1 MNATEQLPTVAEKAA
16 HTAPR
21 REKRPLP
28 AVPTTEDVAR
38 AAAAPGFSPPPLPTV
53 LRNRITNGDL
63 GPGHGLLPF
72 TGGTALSGQQ
82 ALVALLDGTGWYGED
97 PDDDSPELQ
106 PWPDYNAR
114 I

>member
-1 MNATEQLPTVAEKAA
+1 MNDTEQLPTAAEKAA

-28 AVPTTEDVAR
+28 AVPTTEDVR

-53 LRNRITNGDL
+53 VRNPITDGGL
-63 GPGHGLLPF
+63 GPGHGLLPI
-72 TGGTALSGQQ
+72 TGGPALSGQHS
-82 ALVALLDGTGWYGED
+82 LVGLDGTGWYGED
-97 PDDDSPELQ
+97 PDDDVPELQ

>member
-21 REKRPLP
+21 RLKRPHP
-28 AVPTTEDVAR
+28 AVPTTEHVAR
-38 AAAAPGFSPPPLPTV
+38 AAAAPGFSPPPLPTIV
-53 LRNRITNGDL
+53 RNPITDGGL
-63 GPGHGLLPF
+63 GPGHGVLPIV
-72 TGGTALSGQQ
+72 GGPTLSGQHS
-82 ALVALLDGTGWYGED
+82 LVALDGAGWYGED
-97 PDDDSPELQ
+97 PDDDVPELQ

>member
-38 AAAAPGFSPPPLPTV
+38 AAAPSGFSLPPLPAV
-53 LRNRITNGDL
+53 VRDPITDGGL
-63 GPGHGLLPF
+63 GPAHRLLPI
-72 TGGTALSGQQ
+72 TGGPTLSGQHS
-82 ALVALLDGTGWYGED
+82 LVALDGTGWYGED
-97 PDDDSPELQ
+97 LDDDVPELQ

>member
-1 MNATEQLPTVAEKAA
+1 MNATEQLPTAAEKAA

-21 REKRPLP
+21 REKRRLT

-38 AAAAPGFSPPPLPTV
+38 AAAAPGFSLPSLPTV
-53 LRNRITNGDL
+53 VRNPIADGGL
-63 GPGHGLLPF
+63 GPAHGLLSI
-72 TGGTALSGQQ
+72 TGGPTLSGQHS
-82 ALVALLDGTGWYGED
+82 LVALDGTGWYGED
-97 PDDDSPELQ
+97 LDDDVPELQ

>member
-21 REKRPLP
+21 RLKRPHP
-28 AVPTTEDVAR
+28 AVPTTEHVAR
-38 AAAAPGFSPPPLPTV
+38 AAAAPGFSPQPLPTV
-53 LRNRITNGDL
+53 VRNPITDGDL
-63 GPGHGLLPF
+63 GPGHGVLPIAAWTHPLRATF
-72 TGGTALSGQQ
+72 PRRPGRVS
-82 ALVALLDGTGWYGED
+82 WYGED
-97 PDDDSPELQ
+97 PDDDVPELQ